1 MKKVFLLALIIAGQF
16 AIAQEI
22 TKNLGD
28 FSTVKVYDQISLKL
42 VASTENKIVIT
53 GAKAEDVEPVTKGN
67 TLKVKMRTLKLLQ
80 GEDITATLYYKN
92 IDYVGVYEGAYVSS
106 EDTFKAT
113 SFEIDAQEGG
123 VAKLILDVQKLKT
136 RIQTGGEM
144 ELSGKAAYHDN
155 SITSAGKLKAKPLAT
170 ETTEI
175 VINAGGNADIT
186 AKVLVDAQI
195 RAGGTIDIYG
205 SPKQVKKRTA
215 AGGKIKVRE

>member
-1 MKKVFLLALIIAGQF
+1 MLLCAGF
-16 AIAQEI
+16 TASAQEI
-22 TKNLGD
+22 TTNLDD

-42 VASTENKIVIT
+42 VASAENKIVIT
-53 GAKAEDVEPVTKGN
+53 GVKTEDVETVIKGN

-106 EDTFKAT
+106 ENTFKST
-113 SFEIDAQEGG
+113 SFEVDAQEGG

-136 RIQTGGEM
+136 RIKTGGEM
-144 ELSGKAAYHDN
+144 ELSGKAAFHDN
-155 SITSAGKLKAKPLAT
+155 SITSAGKLKAKPLET

-175 VINAGGNADIT
+175 MIIAGGSADIT
-186 AKVLVDAQI
+186 VKNLADAQI

-205 SPKQVKKRTA
+205 NPKQVKKRTA

>member
-1 MKKVFLLALIIAGQF
+1 MKRFFLLAFLAAGF
-16 AIAQEI
+16 AVSAQEI
-22 TKNLGD
+22 TTNLGD
-28 FSTVKVYDQISLKL
+28 FSTVKVYDRISVKL
-42 VASTENKIVIT
+42 VAASENKIVIT

-67 TLKVKMRTLKLLQ
+67 TLKIKMKTLKLLQ
-80 GEDITATLYYKN
+80 GEDVTATLYYKN
-92 IDYVGVYEGAYVSS
+92 IDHVGSYEGAYVSS
-106 EDTFKAT
+106 EDIFKAT

-136 RIQTGGEM
+136 RIQTGGEL

-155 SITSAGKLKAKPLAT
+155 SITSAGKLKAKLLET
-170 ETTEI
+170 QTTEI

-186 AKVLVDAQI
+186 AKILADAQI

>member
-1 MKKVFLLALIIAGQF
+1 MKRLFLIAFLIAGLSVS
-16 AIAQEI
+16 AQEI
-22 TKNLGD
+22 TLNLGD
-28 FSTVKVYDQISLKL
+28 FSTVKVYDRISLKL

-67 TLKVKMRTLKLLQ
+67 TLKVKMKTLKLLQ

-92 IDYVGVYEGAYVSS
+92 IDHVGAYEGAYVSS

-123 VAKLILDVQKLKT
+123 VVKLILDVQKLKS
-136 RIQTGGEM
+136 RIQTGGEL

-155 SITSAGKLKAKPLAT
+155 SITSAGKLKAKPLET
-170 ETTEI
+170 QTTEI

-186 AKVLVDAQI
+186 AKILADAQI